1 MAKAMYEKSIRI
13 SPKPA
18 KSSGKAVSF
27 VEGAKQSK
35 VSKPKS
41 LTPKPSSS
49 RKK

>member
-13 SPKPA
+13 SPKPK
-18 KSSGKAVSF
+18 KSAGVEESF
-27 VEGAKQSK
+27 VQGAKQSN